1 MPSVY
6 EEAHLYIDRSRSYHH
21 RTPVQSFVN
30 NILDVTGTCD
40 TAYLTPL
47 MQGGLPAIECN
58 NGRKEMNIMPVS
70 YGRMSQLQLD
80 L

>member
-40 TAYLTPL
+40 TA
-47 MQGGLPAIECN
+47 
-58 NGRKEMNIMPVS
+58 
-70 YGRMSQLQLD
+70 
-80 L
+80 